1 MRSCLRHPLPPPS
14 PSPRLRSRPCYATA
28 MRSCLRVGPGLR
40 YRMRLNSAMP
50 VSSQATASPSMMH
63 DPTRIRAKLRRS
75 GEEERWL
82 LTTAALAVLRLRSI
96 GPIQTPQLCSSTV
109 NRFPKDIFL
118 SRDKH
123 RMATRVIKLREAEE
137 PAPKMVQEVLS
148 QSKRPEVGRFLL
160 QVDRQTKGS
169 YATAEAAEKAGM
181 VIKKGHP
188 IVRVSV
194 YDSVE
199 TANKII
205 ELPAGSPPTS

>member
-1 MRSCLRHPLPPPS
+1 
-14 PSPRLRSRPCYATA
+14 
-28 MRSCLRVGPGLR
+28 
-40 YRMRLNSAMP
+40 
-50 VSSQATASPSMMH
+50 
-63 DPTRIRAKLRRS
+63 
-75 GEEERWL
+75 
-82 LTTAALAVLRLRSI
+82 
-96 GPIQTPQLCSSTV
+96 
-109 NRFPKDIFL
+109 
-118 SRDKH
+118 
-123 RMATRVIKLREAEE
+123 MATRVIKLREAEE
-137 PAPKMVQEVLS
+137 PAPDMVQEVLS

-194 YDSVE
+194 YDSVQ

>member
-1 MRSCLRHPLPPPS
+1 MRPYCNVADSPLLIRVTVRGAGGDAV
-14 PSPRLRSRPCYATA
+14 SPR
-28 MRSCLRVGPGLR
+28 
-40 YRMRLNSAMP
+40 
-50 VSSQATASPSMMH
+50 
-63 DPTRIRAKLRRS
+63 
-75 GEEERWL
+75 
-82 LTTAALAVLRLRSI
+82 
-96 GPIQTPQLCSSTV
+96 
-109 NRFPKDIFL
+109 IFL

-137 PAPKMVQEVLS
+137 PAPEMVQEVLS

-160 QVDRQTKGS
+160 QVDRQTKRS
-169 YATAEAAEKAGM
+169 YATAEAAETAGM

-205 ELPAGSPPTS
+205 ELPAGSSRTS